1 MLLLQGICAYFG
13 LRCYLSI
20 IREYGGVVGVLLA
33 NARKVITIVLSFVL
47 FSKPFNR
54 RHVAGLILV
63 GVGVYLGY
71 LSKST
76 KDKKD
81 KGQRKKVDNE
91 EDNNNHNNNNM
102 KATADNKDDETVTL
116 SNGDEEANK
125 LHEHSV

>member
-1 MLLLQGICAYFG
+1 M
-13 LRCYLSI
+13 
-20 IREYGGVVGVLLA
+20 GVLLA

-54 RHVAGLILV
+54 RHVVGLILV

-81 KGQRKKVDNE
+81 KGQRKKVDDE
-91 EDNNNHNNNNM
+91 EGNSNNSNM
-102 KATADNKDDETVTL
+102 KATADDKDDETVTL

>member
-33 NARKVITIVLSFVL
+33 NARKLITIVLSFVL
-47 FSKPFNR
+47 FSKPFNEK
-54 RHVAGLILV
+54 HVVGLILV

-76 KDKKD
+76 KEEKD
-81 KGQRKKVDNE
+81 KGQRKKVDDE
-91 EDNNNHNNNNM
+91 EDNNNNNIM
-102 KATADNKDDETVTL
+102 KATADDKDRETVTL

-125 LHEHSV
+125 LHKHSV